1 MRLHIEEM
9 PMRRLRYLSGAMVGM
24 LWLAPLCAQQSTG
37 TIRGRVT
44 DATTQQLV
52 SGVMVAVGSRAAL
65 TQADGRYLI
74 TGVPAGADSLRTRM
88 IGYVRAARP
97 VTVVGGE
104 TLVVDVAL
112 TAQAI
117 NLSEVVVTGYGEQR
131 AGDITGAVTQV
142 SAEQFNTGRVV
153 SPQQLIEN
161 KVAGVQL
168 VDNNE
173 PGGSLTIRIRGAT
186 SVNASSDPLYVIDGL
201 PVGTGGIAAGRDPLN
216 FLNPDDVESITV
228 LKGGEAASIYGANA
242 ASGVVI
248 IKTKSGQQGPPQVE
262 YSTSMSSS
270 SVTRLPEMLNAAQFR
285 AAVAQYAPGNLSQ
298 LANANTDWFSVVDR
312 TGFGQQHDVVVSGA
326 GQSNNY
332 RLSIGYLKQN
342 GIIQGSST
350 ERVSLGFNYAQRLFD
365 DRMSVRTSLKGS
377 RTLDQFLP
385 GNVLGNAAQ
394 MGPTQPVYDDTAAT
408 GYYNWGGN
416 ALQSADNPAQI
427 LALAQSHGNTYR
439 SLGNVQ
445 ADYRFPFLEGLR
457 ANVNLGYDVTKVDQ
471 QSFNSPLQHDQLRNG
486 TGGTFYSTTPSLVNT
501 VLETYLNYSTP
512 LGVMPGTIAV
522 LGGYAYSQSHGEY
535 PAVTATGLST

>member
-1 MRLHIEEM
+1 
-9 PMRRLRYLSGAMVGM
+9 MRRLRYLSGAMVGM

-270 SVTRLPEMLNAAQFR
+270 SVKIGR
-285 AAVAQYAPGNLSQ
+285 AHV
-298 LANANTDWFSVVDR
+298 
-312 TGFGQQHDVVVSGA
+312 
-326 GQSNNY
+326 
-332 RLSIGYLKQN
+332 
-342 GIIQGSST
+342 
-350 ERVSLGFNYAQRLFD
+350 
-365 DRMSVRTSLKGS
+365 
-377 RTLDQFLP
+377 
-385 GNVLGNAAQ
+385 
-394 MGPTQPVYDDTAAT
+394 
-408 GYYNWGGN
+408 
-416 ALQSADNPAQI
+416 
-427 LALAQSHGNTYR
+427 
-439 SLGNVQ
+439 
-445 ADYRFPFLEGLR
+445 
-457 ANVNLGYDVTKVDQ
+457 
-471 QSFNSPLQHDQLRNG
+471 
-486 TGGTFYSTTPSLVNT
+486 
-501 VLETYLNYSTP
+501 
-512 LGVMPGTIAV
+512 
-522 LGGYAYSQSHGEY
+522 
-535 PAVTATGLST
+535 